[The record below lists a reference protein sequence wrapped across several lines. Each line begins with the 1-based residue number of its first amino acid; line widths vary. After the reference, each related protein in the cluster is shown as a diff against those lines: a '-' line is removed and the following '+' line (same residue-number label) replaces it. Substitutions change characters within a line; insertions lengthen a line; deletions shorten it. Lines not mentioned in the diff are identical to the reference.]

1 MEAPFHPFA
10 RSPFPR
16 TMVENELQ
24 FVGWKEF
31 QQMVPSIVQ
40 LEISRLGRV
49 IETVR
54 EDTERCNA
62 LVKARFE
69 LKQYVA
75 CLQEA
80 DKATLEDTCAPH
92 LEVAL
97 LTISV
102 QTNVSDDPTTETLRY
117 IADRLHHVHD
127 RMELI
132 Y

>member
-1 MEAPFHPFA
+1 
-10 RSPFPR
+10 
-16 TMVENELQ
+16 MVENELQ

-31 QQMVPSIVQ
+31 QQMVPSIAQ
-40 LEISRLGRV
+40 LEISRLDRV

-54 EDTERCNA
+54 DESDLCNA

-69 LKQYVA
+69 LKQFVTKLEQA
-75 CLQEA
+75 E
-80 DKATLEDTCAPH
+80 KETLEETCAPH
-92 LEVAL
+92 LEAAL

-102 QTNVSDDPTTETLRY
+102 QSEAADESTTDTLRY
-117 IADRLHHVHD
+117 IADRLSHVHD